1 MIRRLFII
9 LLAGVLWL
17 SGAAPKAAPALPPAR
32 VASVEGI
39 TEYRLTNGLR
49 VLLFPDPGK
58 PTITVNITYLVG
70 SRNENYGETGMA
82 HLLEHMLFK
91 GTPTHPDIPG
101 ELTARGALSNGQTSF
116 DRTNYFETFQASETN
131 LRWALDLE
139 ADRMLHSYVGV
150 DPRTAEEKLRT
161 EMTVVR
167 NEYES
172 GENSP
177 GSVLYKRLL
186 AVAFDWHNYGKLPI
200 GARSDIE
207 NVDIGRLS
215 AFYRTYYQP
224 DNAVLLVSGRIEEAR
239 TLALV
244 QQVFGKLPRPARVI
258 PKTYTLESAQ
268 DGERQVVV
276 RRAGDVQ
283 LVMAGYHVPA
293 GPDPDFAAVAVLAQ
307 VLGDT
312 PTGRLHKALVESKK
326 AVGAFGHPFQLKEPG
341 FLIFGAQLRPDMPLA
356 DCQEALLKALEDPAA
371 LAFAAEEVARA
382 KQQILKDIEMD
393 LNDADRVGAALSD
406 YSAMGDWRLFF
417 LDRDRLKAVT
427 PADVERVAKA
437 YLKPSNRTLGLFIPT
452 ASPDRAEIPARKDVA
467 PMVKDYRGQAA
478 VGQGETFDTAPAAI
492 EARTLKLTTP
502 SGLKFAMLPKRTRG
516 ASVHFRL
523 VLRLGDEKTLEGKGT
538 AGDMTTGMLM
548 RGTTR
553 HSRAEIADLLD
564 RFKATLHVGGSAEAV
579 VASGETVREHL
590 PEVLKLAVEILKTPA
605 FPAQEFDLMK
615 QETLAS
621 IDQERSEPTA
631 LGGLTLERH
640 LSAYPQGHPRY
651 VASLDEEAADVKAT
665 GLEDLKAFHRD
676 FYGASSAELA
686 FVGDFDPKEVQPL
699 MDSLLGDWPS
709 PRPYRR
715 MPRRFL
721 DAAPMDQTLQTPDKA
736 NACFVA
742 GMNLPLQ
749 DTDPDYPA
757 LVLGNFMLGGGFLNS
772 RLATRIRQKEGLSYS
787 VGSDLQ
793 AAAREQ
799 AGNWTAYAIHAPQNR
814 DRLEAAFREELD
826 KVLKDG
832 FTDGEL
838 QAAKKGWLEEFQLG
852 RAEDRELVVL
862 LGQDLD
868 TGRSMARREELER
881 RVQAL
886 TGAEVLAAL
895 RKYLVP
901 ARLSIV
907 KAGDFGPGK

>member
-1 MIRRLFII
+1 MIRRFLAI
-9 LLAGVLWL
+9 LLAGFLWL
-17 SGAAPKAAPALPPAR
+17 PGAAPKAAAPAPPPAR

-39 TEYRLTNGLR
+39 TEYRLANGLR

-116 DRTNYFETFQASETN
+116 DRTNYFETFQASEAN
-131 LRWALDLE
+131 LRWALELE

-150 DPRTAEEKLRT
+150 DLRKAAEKLRT

-186 AVAFDWHNYGKLPI
+186 AAAFDWHNYGKLPI

-224 DNAVLLVSGRIEEAR
+224 DNAVLLVSGRIDETK

-244 QQVFGKLPRPARVI
+244 QQVFGRLPRPARVI
-258 PKTYTLESAQ
+258 QRTYTLESTQ

-276 RRAGDVQ
+276 RRTGDVQ
-283 LVMAGYHVPA
+283 LVMAGYHVPS
-293 GPDPDFAAVAVLAQ
+293 GTDPDFAPIAVLAQ

-326 AVGAFGHPFQLKEPG
+326 AVGAFAHPFQLKEPG
-341 FLIFGAQLRPDMPLA
+341 FLIFGARLRPDMSLA
-356 DCQEALLKALEDPAA
+356 DCQEALLKALEEPSSLVFTD
-371 LAFAAEEVARA
+371 EDVARA

-417 LDRDRLKAVT
+417 LDRDRVKAVT

-452 ASPDRAEIPARKDVA
+452 AAPDRAEIPAPQDVA
-467 PMVKDYRGQAA
+467 TMVKDYRGQAA
-478 VGQGETFDTAPAAI
+478 VAQGEAFDTAPAAI
-492 EARTLKLTTP
+492 EARTLKVTTP

-516 ASVHFRL
+516 ATVQFRL
-523 VLRLGDEKTLEGKGT
+523 VLRMGDEKTLEGKGIV
-538 AGDMTTGMLM
+538 GDMAAGMLM

-553 HSRAEIADLLD
+553 LGRAEIADLLD
-564 RFKATLHVGGSAEAV
+564 RLKATLRIGGSAEAV

-590 PEVLKLAVEILKTPA
+590 PEVLKLAVEILRTPS
-605 FPAQEFDLMK
+605 FPVQEFDQMK
-615 QETLAS
+615 QETLAG
-621 IDQERSEPTA
+621 IDQQRSEPTA
-631 LGGLTLERH
+631 LGELTLERH
-640 LSAYPQGHPRY
+640 LSAYPKGHPRY
-651 VASLDEEAADVKAT
+651 VPSLDEEAAEVKAT
-665 GLEDLKAFHRD
+665 GLEDVKAFHRD

-686 FVGDFDPKEVQPL
+686 FVGDFDPKEIQPL
-699 MDSLLGDWPS
+699 MVSLLGDWAS
-709 PRPYRR
+709 PRPYHR

-742 GMNLPLQ
+742 GMNL
-749 DTDPDYPA
+749 A
-757 LVLGNFMLGGGFLNS
+757 
-772 RLATRIRQKEGLSYS
+772 
-787 VGSDLQ
+787 
-793 AAAREQ
+793 
-799 AGNWTAYAIHAPQNR
+799 
-814 DRLEAAFREELD
+814 
-826 KVLKDG
+826 
-832 FTDGEL
+832 
-838 QAAKKGWLEEFQLG
+838 
-852 RAEDRELVVL
+852 
-862 LGQDLD
+862 
-868 TGRSMARREELER
+868 
-881 RVQAL
+881 
-886 TGAEVLAAL
+886 
-895 RKYLVP
+895 
-901 ARLSIV
+901 
-907 KAGDFGPGK
+907 